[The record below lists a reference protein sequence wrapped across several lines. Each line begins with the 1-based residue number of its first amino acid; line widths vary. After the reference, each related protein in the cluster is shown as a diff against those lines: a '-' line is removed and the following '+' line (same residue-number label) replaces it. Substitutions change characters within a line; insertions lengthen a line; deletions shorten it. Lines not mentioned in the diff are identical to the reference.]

1 MITKSVIR
9 LYADTS
15 APYFQR
21 SRAEQDYMFADL
33 DSIGKAF
40 AKEPSSWGADG
51 LVFTNDFDDLTWEV
65 TQDDT
70 HIVIEYSYIKAEYE
84 GEQERTEGTLA
95 YLYSQYTLQ
104 ITELALLTWVDS
116 YTVSA

>member
-1 MITKSVIR
+1 MITKKVIR

-21 SRAEQDYMFADL
+21 SRAEQDYIFSDL
-33 DSIGKAF
+33 DSIGRAF

-70 HIVIEYSYIKAEYE
+70 HIIIDYSYIKAEYE

-95 YLYSQYTLQ
+95 YRYGEYSLFVSAKY
-104 ITELALLTWVDS
+104 LLDWVDN
-116 YTVSA
+116 YKVIA